1 MRTFILDA
9 GGIHTEASA
18 DSPPTFSDKK
28 DQITKSPAEVT
39 DIGFGNRCGKPK
51 GPREPPSE
59 WT

>member
-18 DSPPTFSDKK
+18 DSPPAFSDKK

-39 DIGFGNRCGKPK
+39 DIGNLLHNSK
-51 GPREPPSE
+51 SQA
-59 WT
+59 

>member
-18 DSPPTFSDKK
+18 DSPPAFSDKK